1 MCPRPVAPPRLA
13 RRAVR
18 DANGRVVLAPLA
30 TVGQRAVRLLD
41 ALEGFLGHGL
51 LVLVGVQLER
61 ELVEGLLDLAAAR
74 AGRDAWCDGR
84 DA

>member
-1 MCPRPVAPPRLA
+1 
-13 RRAVR
+13 
-18 DANGRVVLAPLA
+18 
-30 TVGQRAVRLLD
+30 VRLLD